1 VYKIFDAIS
10 TFCAS
15 PQHPFIV
22 VIHGY
27 RADDANFYLLLELCT
42 GGDLCGRLDEV
53 DRLGENTV
61 AFYAAQ
67 LACALDHLHR

>member
-1 VYKIFDAIS
+1 M
-10 TFCAS
+10 
-15 PQHPFIV
+15 